1 MHLTPT
7 VHILSRQA
15 NAKNDLYPR
24 KIIGMNGAALLF
36 NGIGLL
42 ILVTFSIGLY
52 KMFEK
57 AGEAGWKALVP
68 FYNWFVWL
76 KLIGK
81 PSWWLV
87 LLIIPVVNILV
98 LVSMV
103 IDLARA
109 YGQHDL
115 KHHTAAL
122 LLPFYWFPKA
132 GFDAKIKY
140 VGPPAE
146 QKNLPA
152 KSGLREWGDA
162 ILFAG
167 VAALIIRTFFIE
179 AFMIPTS
186 SMERTLMAGD
196 FLFVSKFHYG
206 SRMPMTPVAVPFVHN
221 KIKVGG
227 LSIPSYIGG
236 IQLPY
241 YRTPGLV
248 NVERNDIVVFNYP
261 AHDIHDLGDGAGK
274 VGPVSMKENYIKRC
288 VGMPGDVLAIKQGQI
303 YINDAMGDNPD
314 LMQFRYQVEIEEGRS
329 FVRRRKIPGEP
340 AQEYS
345 FPEMKELG
353 FRPLVVPTRMGGPT
367 TDNPNWDV
375 MTKTFDVLAM
385 FMPTEVASQMQDI
398 AAVRKVEPMLE
409 EEGYASPQ
417 IYPQNTELFAF
428 NVDNFGPIT
437 IPAKGMTIELT
448 DENIALYRRPITAY
462 EGHTLERQGSQV
474 LVDGEPA
481 TEYTFEM
488 DYYWMMGDNRHNSQ
502 DSRYWGFVPEN
513 HIVGKPLFVFFSYE
527 KAFGIRW
534 NRIGTKYVH

>member
-1 MHLTPT
+1 MAWPF
-7 VHILSRQA
+7 SFA
-15 NAKNDLYPR
+15 YYPG
-24 KIIGMNGAALLF
+24 KKDSMNGAALLF
-36 NGIGLL
+36 NGIGLV
-42 ILVTFSIGLY
+42 IVATFAVGLY

-68 FYNWFVWL
+68 VYNWVIWL

-81 PSWWLV
+81 PVWWVV
-87 LLIIPVVNILV
+87 LLLIPVVNILV

-115 KHHTAAL
+115 KHHAAAL

-132 GFDAKIKY
+132 GFDPNIQY
-140 VGPPAE
+140 VAPPAE

-167 VAALIIRTFFIE
+167 VAALIIRTFFVE

-221 KIKVGG
+221 KVKIGNF
-227 LSIPSYIGG
+227 SMPSYLGAL
-236 IQLPY
+236 QLPY
-241 YRTPGLV
+241 YRTPGLTE
-248 NVERNDIVVFNYP
+248 VERNDIVVFNFP
-261 AHDIHDLGDGAGK
+261 AHDIEDLGDGAGK
-274 VGPVSMKENYIKRC
+274 VEPVSMKENYIKRC
-288 VGMPGDVLAIKQGQI
+288 VGMPGDKLEVREGQV
-303 YINDAMGDNPD
+303 YINGSPGDNPE
-314 LMQFRYQVEIEEGRS
+314 LMQFRYQVEVEEGRS
-329 FVRRRKIPGEP
+329 FVQRRKIPGEP
-340 AQEYS
+340 AQEYT
-345 FPEMKELG
+345 FPQMEEMG
-353 FRPLVVPTRMGGPT
+353 FRPLIIPTRRGGPT
-367 TDNPNWDV
+367 TSNPNWEPL
-375 MTKTFDVLAM
+375 TNQLDVLGM
-385 FMPTEVASQMQDI
+385 FMPKGVAEAMHN
-398 AAVRKVEPMLE
+398 AAAIRQVQPLFEDPETAYPGV
-409 EEGYASPQ
+409 
-417 IYPQNTELFAF
+417 YPQNTELFTF
-428 NVDNFGPIT
+428 NVDHYGPIT
-437 IPAKGMTIELT
+437 IPSRGMTVELT
-448 DENIALYRRPITAY
+448 PENLALYRRPITAY
-462 EGHTLERQGSQV
+462 EGHTLEQQGSQI

-481 TEYTFEM
+481 TSYTFEM

-527 KAFGIRW
+527 SAFGVRW
-534 NRIGTKYVH
+534 DRIGTKYVK